1 LAIFADVTRQVFI
14 LISATT
20 NAINDIFVTGVLRF
34 PHLNLFQPKHYIEH
48 VNLVSACP
56 SLQRLLH
63 LKLNISGLAQGH
75 LRLEI
80 IMNTAK
86 RLNIVRESQAY
97 WRIIINNPPLNLFD
111 PWMFAELNVLMDDI
125 EKDKDLKVVVFES
138 GDEEFFMNHHD
149 VVSRTIIPD
158 QPGAAPFFNHWP
170 TFVTRLVQSSVI
182 SIAKVRGRARAQG
195 FEFALA
201 CDMRFA
207 SKERA
212 KFALIEVGGSSIP
225 GGGGVEWLSAL
236 TGRSRALEIVC
247 GADDFDAETG
257 ERYGFVN
264 RAVPDAELDDFV
276 DAFARRMSRFEKRAL
291 ETGKKMV
298 NARAG
303 VPSEGEL
310 WTSNHILQGVDSW
323 PEAQKAFTRLT
334 AAGFGEV
341 GDFELNMGERL
352 GDEPAA

>member
-1 LAIFADVTRQVFI
+1 MST
-14 LISATT
+14 
-20 NAINDIFVTGVLRF
+20 
-34 PHLNLFQPKHYIEH
+34 
-48 VNLVSACP
+48 VN
-56 SLQRLLH
+56 
-63 LKLNISGLAQGH
+63 
-75 LRLEI
+75 
-80 IMNTAK
+80 
-86 RLNIVRESQAY
+86 RLNIVRESLAY

-111 PWMFAELNVLMDDI
+111 PWMFAELNALMDDI

-138 GDEEFFMNHHD
+138 TDEDFFMNHHD
-149 VVSRTIIPD
+149 VVNRNVIPD
-158 QPGAAPFFNHWP
+158 QPGAAPFFYHWP
-170 TFVTRLVQSSVI
+170 TFVTRLAQSSVI

-207 SKERA
+207 SRERA

-236 TGRSRALEIVC
+236 VGRSRALEIVC
-247 GADDFDAETG
+247 GADDFDADLA
-257 ERYGFVN
+257 ERYGFIN
-264 RAVPDAELDDFV
+264 RALPDAELDAYV
-276 DAFARRMSRFEKRAL
+276 DGFAERMSRFEKRAL

-310 WTSNHILQGVDSW
+310 WTSNHILHGVDLW
-323 PEAQKAFTRLT
+323 PEAQKAFTKLI
-334 AAGFGEV
+334 AAGFGKV

-352 GDEPAA
+352 GDKS

>member
-1 LAIFADVTRQVFI
+1 MST
-14 LISATT
+14 
-20 NAINDIFVTGVLRF
+20 
-34 PHLNLFQPKHYIEH
+34 
-48 VNLVSACP
+48 VN
-56 SLQRLLH
+56 
-63 LKLNISGLAQGH
+63 
-75 LRLEI
+75 
-80 IMNTAK
+80 
-86 RLNIVRESQAY
+86 RLNIVRESLAY

-111 PWMFAELNVLMDDI
+111 PWMFAELNALMDDI

-138 GDEEFFMNHHD
+138 TDEDFFMNHHD
-149 VVSRTIIPD
+149 VVNRNVIPD
-158 QPGAAPFFNHWP
+158 QPGAAPFFYHWP
-170 TFVTRLVQSSVI
+170 TFVTRLAQSSVI

-207 SKERA
+207 SRERA

-236 TGRSRALEIVC
+236 VGRSRALEIVC
-247 GADDFDAETG
+247 GADDFDADLA
-257 ERYGFVN
+257 ERYGFIN
-264 RAVPDAELDDFV
+264 RALPDAELDAYV
-276 DAFARRMSRFEKRAL
+276 DGFAERMSRFEKRAL

-310 WTSNHILQGVDSW
+310 WISNHILHGVDLW
-323 PEAQKAFTRLT
+323 PEAQKAFTKLT
-334 AAGFGEV
+334 AAGFGKV

-352 GDEPAA
+352 GDKS